1 MSASNGRM
9 ITVLKPG
16 PLALVVDLGRPGNA
30 HLGVPPAG
38 ALDVPALRLAN
49 RLVGN
54 PESAAGLELLL
65 GQAELRAETSCELAV
80 TGPPTPVRVTASDS
94 SRQSRSGAA
103 SSHRCLHLEPGDVL
117 AIAAPSSGLRN
128 YVGLAGGVDVEPVMG
143 SRSAD
148 VLSGL
153 GPPPLRAGERL
164 PLGPAP
170 GLPPTS
176 GVVPV
181 SEVPA
186 QASVAV
192 MLGPRHDWFTDLTG
206 MLRTSTWDVSPSSNR
221 IGVRLAGPALA
232 RQPEYRDRE
241 LPSEPMLTGSIQV
254 PPDGQP
260 MIFLADHPTTG
271 GYPVLGVVLPDDLP
285 VLAQARPGTTVR
297 LRPVGSAGV

>member
-1 MSASNGRM
+1 MSRPNGRM
-9 ITVLKPG
+9 ITVLQPG
-16 PLALVVDLGRPGNA
+16 PLALVVDLGRQGHA

-54 PESAAGLELLL
+54 PEAAAGLELLM
-65 GQAELRAETSCELAV
+65 GQAELRAETSCEVAV
-80 TGPPTPVRVTASDS
+80 TGPPVSLHVRGQGPQRV
-94 SRQSRSGAA
+94 RRAA
-103 SSHRCLHLEPGDVL
+103 SSHRAVHMEPGDVVTV
-117 AIAAPSSGLRN
+117 AGPSSGLRN
-128 YVGLAGGVDVEPVMG
+128 YVAVSGGVDVPPVMG

-148 VLSGL
+148 LLSGL
-153 GPPPLRAGERL
+153 GPPPLRAGQRL
-164 PLGPAP
+164 PLGPAH
-170 GLPPTS
+170 GVPPDA

-186 QASVAV
+186 RASVAV
-192 MLGPRHDWFTDLTG
+192 MPGPRHDWFSDPTG
-206 MLRTSTWDVSPSSNR
+206 MLRTSRWEVSPASNR
-221 IGVRLAGPALA
+221 IGVRLAGPSLTRRA
-232 RQPEYRDRE
+232 EYRDRE

-285 VLAQARPGTTVR
+285 ALAQARPGSTIR
-297 LRPVGSAGV
+297 LRLVRSAGA

>member
-9 ITVLKPG
+9 ITVVRPG
-16 PLALVVDLGRPGNA
+16 PLALIVDLGRPGHA

-54 PESAAGLELLL
+54 PEGAAGLELLL

-80 TGPPTPVRVTASDS
+80 TGPPTPVNLTGSDG
-94 SRQSRSGAA
+94 SRRTRSGAA
-103 SSHRCLHLEPGDVL
+103 SSHRSMHLEPGDVL
-117 AIAAPSSGLRN
+117 TVAGPRSGLRN
-128 YVGLAGGVDVEPVMG
+128 YVAVSGGIDVEPVMG

-153 GPPPLRAGERL
+153 GPPPLRAGQRL

-170 GLPPTS
+170 GSPPAS
-176 GVVPV
+176 DVVPV

-192 MLGPRHDWFTDLTG
+192 MLGPRHDWFSDPTG
-206 MLRTSTWDVSPSSNR
+206 MLRTSRWDVSPSSNR
-221 IGVRLAGPALA
+221 IGLRLVGPALA
-232 RQPEYRDRE
+232 RRAQYRDRE

-285 VLAQARPGTTVR
+285 VLAQARPATTVQ
-297 LRPVGSAGV
+297 LRPVGSASV